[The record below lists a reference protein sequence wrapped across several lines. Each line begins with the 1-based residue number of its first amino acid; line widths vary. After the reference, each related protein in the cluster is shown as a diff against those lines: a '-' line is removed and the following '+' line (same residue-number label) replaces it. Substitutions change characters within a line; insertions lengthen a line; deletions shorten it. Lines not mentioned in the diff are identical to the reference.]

1 MKVQIQKN
9 GMWVNTADGN
19 GIVLAVTLSDGSIGL
34 IENKKG
40 ELIKMNFDDSSFKLP
55 TTNETIDFKKITIEQ
70 RNKTLKS
77 EPIISLF
84 NR

>member
-1 MKVQIQKN
+1 
-9 GMWVNTADGN
+9 MWVNTADGN

-55 TTNETIDFKKITIEQ
+55 TTNETIDFKKTTQEQ
-70 RNKTLKS
+70 RKKTLKS
-77 EPIISLF
+77 EPLITLF
-84 NR
+84 SR